1 MNKVFACIDG
11 AKQTESVCDYAIW
24 AANRLGVTLEFL
36 HVLDRHPE
44 KAAVS
49 DLSGSIGLDAQETLL
64 TQLADLDE
72 QRSKLAQEHGRQILD
87 TAKRRTQAA
96 GFETVETRQR
106 HGSLIEA
113 AQDVQPE
120 ARLYV
125 LGQHEQTANSSRSYF
140 DHNAERVVRSLE
152 RPVLVSKGVFHQPD
166 KFLIAFDGSA
176 TGHKMVQTVAASPLL
191 KSLSCHI
198 VMVGDDTPKQQQEL
212 AWARDVMAEA
222 QFDVTAQ
229 LKQGEPESDLRDHI
243 VANDIDLLVMG
254 AYGHSRIR
262 EFIMGSTTTILLRT
276 SPVPALIMR

>member
-64 TQLADLDE
+64 TKLADLDE
-72 QRSKLAQEHGRQILD
+72 QRSKLAQEHGRQILE
-87 TAKRRTQAA
+87 TAKLRAQAA
-96 GFETVETRQR
+96 GLETVETRQR
-106 HGSLIEA
+106 HGSLIET

-152 RPVLVSKGVFHQPD
+152 RPVLVSTGVFHQPE

-176 TGHKMVQTVAASPLL
+176 TGRKMVETVAGSPLL
-191 KSLSCHI
+191 KNLSCHI
-198 VMVGDDTPKQQQEL
+198 VMVGDDSLKQQFDL
-212 AWARDVMAEA
+212 DWAREVMMEA
-222 QFDVTAQ
+222 QFDVTAE
-229 LKQGEPESDLRDHI
+229 LKQGEPEGVLRDYI
-243 VANDIDLLVMG
+243 VANGIDLLVMG

-262 EFIMGSTTTILLRT
+262 ELIVGSTTTILLRT